1 MSTQYQILVRGGSDH
16 LFVAAVLGMPDC
28 SAEGRTRE
36 EAISNARAALI
47 ERLTGGEIVTIEVK
61 DAEVLSVSG
70 AKSTGNVWRD
80 EAARF
85 REDPTFDEF
94 VTEIQSERRDLDSE
108 GSAS

>member
-36 EAISNARAALI
+36 EAISNARAVLI
-47 ERLTGGEIVTIEVK
+47 EKLAGSEIVTIDVK
-61 DAEVLSVSG
+61 DAEVVSAAG
-70 AKSTGNVWRD
+70 AKATGNVWRE

-108 GSAS
+108 GATS